1 MTNVTNED
9 KELIEEARTR
19 LMKTAEGILDGSI
32 GIVEGCRMMNEFIE
46 FAELNI
52 DEDDRVTFQSVESQT
67 DHIPVGEVR
76 KLWNEEALKKKD
88 EEIKK
93 IEIIFTRI
101 VKDSCSFILNKYTSE
116 R

>member
-1 MTNVTNED
+1 MNNVTNED
-9 KELIEEARTR
+9 EELMEEARTR
-19 LMKTAEGILDGSI
+19 LMKTAEGILNGSI
-32 GIVEGCRMMNEFIE
+32 GIIEGCRMMNEFIA
-46 FAELNI
+46 FAELDI

-67 DHIPVGEVR
+67 DHLPVGEVR

-88 EEIKK
+88 EEIKR
-93 IEIIFTRI
+93 IEIMFAGI